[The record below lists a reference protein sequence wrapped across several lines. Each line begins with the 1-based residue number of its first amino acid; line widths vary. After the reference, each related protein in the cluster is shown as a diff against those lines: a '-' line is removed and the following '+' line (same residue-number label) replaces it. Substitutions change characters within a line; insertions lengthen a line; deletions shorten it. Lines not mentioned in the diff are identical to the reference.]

1 ERIAWPARRP
11 GPWARRERKSD
22 QAPAAAPGAGRP
34 APSRAPSELDTVAS
48 RSKMTGQSVS
58 LPTGIRTL
66 QIRPPLLMGGHMD
79 TQPTQTGSTLPAA
92 GPGTRASDADRDAAA
107 GLLNEAFAE
116 GRLTADE
123 PDQRLSAVYA
133 ARSWQEL
140 HQLPAD
146 LPAPPGADLPAP
158 LGAGRMAPGVFGGAD
173 LCLLC
178 ALLVVCPP
186 AGIAWWLLSRRRP
199 PAPPAGAW
207 GPVGQRA
214 QDR

>member
-1 ERIAWPARRP
+1 
-11 GPWARRERKSD
+11 
-22 QAPAAAPGAGRP
+22 
-34 APSRAPSELDTVAS
+34 
-48 RSKMTGQSVS
+48 
-58 LPTGIRTL
+58 
-66 QIRPPLLMGGHMD
+66 MD

-123 PDQRLSAVYA
+123 HDQRLSAVYA

-140 HQLPAD
+140 HQLTAD
-146 LPAPPGADLPAP
+146 LPSPSGADLPAQP
-158 LGAGRMAPGVFGGAD
+158 GADRSAPSGAADRMAPGIFGGAD